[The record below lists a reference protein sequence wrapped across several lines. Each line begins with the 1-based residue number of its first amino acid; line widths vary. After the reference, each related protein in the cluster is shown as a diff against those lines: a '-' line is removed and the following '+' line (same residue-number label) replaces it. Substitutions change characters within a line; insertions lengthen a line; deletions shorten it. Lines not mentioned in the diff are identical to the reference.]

1 MIFRSSNRTA
11 RIPRRSKTI
20 PLNGSSVYGDGEDA
34 GKWFRCWNC
43 GFICNVDRD
52 GLGDAETI
60 SAITYDTHDV
70 VYSTDDYLTARPGTG
85 RPVGGSVDG
94 HNDGIALLQMAT
106 KRSGHV
112 VLKVGADSVAL
123 TPWDNYYNTNGSGCP
138 LCHTQN
144 WRGDY

>member
-1 MIFRSSNRTA
+1 MIARKKSI

-20 PLNGSSVYGDGEDA
+20 ALKGSAIYGDGEDD
-34 GKWFRCWNC
+34 GKWFKCWNC
-43 GFICNVDRD
+43 GFVCNIDRD
-52 GLGDAETI
+52 GLGDAESVSNI
-60 SAITYDTHDV
+60 SYAIADTK
-70 VYSTDDYLTARPGTG
+70 YSTDDMATGRPGTG

-112 VLKVGADSVAL
+112 VLKVGADGSVA
-123 TPWDNYYNTNGSGCP
+123 TVRENYYPTSGHGCP
-138 LCHTQN
+138 FCHTQN

>member
-1 MIFRSSNRTA
+1 MIVRNKSR

-20 PLNGSSVYGDGEDA
+20 ALKGSSIHGDGEDD
-34 GKWFRCWNC
+34 GKFFRCWNC
-43 GFICNVDRD
+43 GFICDVERD
-52 GLGDAETI
+52 GLGDGESVSNISYDTFETI
-60 SAITYDTHDV
+60 
-70 VYSTDDYLTARPGTG
+70 YSTDDDSTGRPGTG

-112 VLKVGADSVAL
+112 VLKVGADSEASTVRE
-123 TPWDNYYNTNGSGCP
+123 NYYQTGGHGCP

-144 WRGDY
+144 WRGDF